1 MFVSIGDVDVES
13 QVKFK
18 LAHDSY
24 IATLRRFTTLLAE
37 LQDFVR
43 KKEPT
48 SR

>member
-1 MFVSIGDVDVES
+1 MFVSIGDVDAES

-24 IATLRRFTTLLAE
+24 IATSRRFTALLAE
-37 LQDFVR
+37 LQDRVR
-43 KKEPT
+43 RKEPI